1 MGGMGGQGGRFYKT
15 MNAYN
20 INAEHVIHMSMS
32 DGLDNLLVIPEPNRK
47 DLIMFTEFLKKREY

>member
-1 MGGMGGQGGRFYKT
+1 

-32 DGLDNLLVIPEPNRK
+32 DGLDNLFP
-47 DLIMFTEFLKKREY
+47 FG